1 MSIAEKLLESEERLR
16 ETLEAAEVGTWEW
29 DIARNEVTWSPN
41 IERIFGI
48 AAGTFAGTYEAWLD
62 LVHPEDRAAIA
73 QEVERAVRTL
83 TPYDVEVRVL
93 RGDGSVGWQAARG
106 HVTGDIDGRATRMHG
121 VVLDITARKAAES
134 ALKMPARVLESMT
147 EGVSL
152 ADDQGIIRYTNPA
165 EDRMFGYAPGELIGQ
180 HVTVQNAYP
189 PDENRRIVDEVMT
202 QLRTH
207 GEWHGEWANKRKD
220 GSAFVTRASITALEL
235 DGRMHWLCV
244 QQDVT
249 NAVRARE
256 REAELGASLRASEA
270 RYRAFVAMSS
280 EGIWRT
286 ELRQPLSTSLPI
298 DAQIEAFY
306 AHGYLAE
313 CNDAMA
319 QMYGYERAEELVG
332 KRLGELLIRE
342 DPRNHAYL
350 GAFIDNGY
358 RLEGAES
365 HEHDRDGKRRV
376 FRNSLVGVVEDG
388 MLLRAWGTQRD
399 VTVEVEALRQ
409 VEAANRAKD
418 EFLALLGHELR
429 NPLAPILTALELMKL
444 RDERAFSKERAVIE
458 RQLKHVVRLVDDLL
472 DVSRITRGKVSL
484 DMRRVSLAD
493 VLASAIELTSP
504 LIEQRAH
511 TLSVDVPRD
520 LHVEGDPT
528 RLAQVF
534 ANVLTNAAKYTPQGG
549 RITVEAASA
558 GDRVRT
564 IVRDDGIGIRA
575 EMLPRIFDL
584 FVQERQALDRADGG
598 LGLGLAIA
606 RSLVEA
612 HGGSIEA
619 RSSGPE
625 RGTELIIELPA
636 SGARAMASEAPAGR
650 EDRVAQA
657 GRRVL
662 VVDDNEDAAAL
673 LGEVV
678 REWGHDVRIAHD
690 GPAALNMVE
699 RFAPDVAL
707 LDIGLP
713 AMDGYELA
721 RRLRELPQLASLQ
734 LVAIT
739 GYGQAQDRARAE
751 AAGFDRHLVKPVDLS
766 ELEKIVRAAV

>member
-1 MSIAEKLLESEERLR
+1 VSIAEKLLESEERLR

-48 AAGTFAGTYEAWLD
+48 AAGTFAGTYEAWLG
-62 LVHPEDRAAIA
+62 LVHPEDRSAIA